1 MPGRLGI
8 PNLDCCGFHLT
19 FWRNNGVC
27 IPIATGCSKS
37 ADQRYLPSVVVGV
50 VHRGHS
56 RDGPRSLAAAQ
67 CRSGGGGGEGET
79 CMAWGSAGVDGSG
92 VRDGDTKVYLILLVL
107 WKNGSGFGA
116 CTPINPKLCRSV
128 RGWPSGPQEKKRS
141 TKRSRSHSLVPTSA
155 FVSIRDIRSARFST
169 APDISPTKSGRTQG
183 KGGYFSSLVSSI
195 LRSRDAARMKSGDAD
210 S

>member
-1 MPGRLGI
+1 MSDCLAGPHSCTRRYSGRHP
-8 PNLDCCGFHLT
+8 PNFTTPISMEDIYSNAQDAIGHLVSECSCVLVCLQSDGFLLERPAPWHVLHK
-19 FWRNNGVC
+19 N
-27 IPIATGCSKS
+27 PIRA
-37 ADQRYLPSVVVGV
+37 
-50 VHRGHS
+50 
-56 RDGPRSLAAAQ
+56 
-67 CRSGGGGGEGET
+67 
-79 CMAWGSAGVDGSG
+79 
-92 VRDGDTKVYLILLVL
+92 TKVYLILLVL